1 MTDGRSATHR
11 GIHTRLTD
19 RIEMID
25 DAIIFRARFETLD
38 EIETLQRV
46 RGDVR
51 EKGDWQGK
59 VYMPLGFFGL
69 MVISYFGKVAD
80 RSKRALYVFISAL
93 ETLTLAAYVFSNL
106 STTGCFFLQ
115 VIRKAHAFTTSQQV
129 SNTPFHFFSSA
140 DQHRSMRLY
149 LL

>member
-1 MTDGRSATHR
+1 WFHSLLQWKGTQKGTGTNPRICLSR
-11 GIHTRLTD
+11 WQIQSIQVGKD
-19 RIEMID
+19 RDYPWSE
-25 DAIIFRARFETLD
+25 
-38 EIETLQRV
+38 
-46 RGDVR
+46 G
-51 EKGDWQGK
+51 KGDWQGI

-93 ETLTLAAYVFSNL
+93 GTLTLAAYAFSNL